1 MGGKFHVFRKI
12 LTLETRWKKADLNF
26 TTLSSMGNRNSDKD
40 AALAIPI
47 IEIPFSQSISW
58 RLPLDKSLLFAK

>member
-1 MGGKFHVFRKI
+1 MGGKFHVFQKI
-12 LTLETRWKKADLNF
+12 LPLETRWKKVDLNF
-26 TTLSSMGNRNSDKD
+26 STSSFMGNRNSDKD

-47 IEIPFSQSISW
+47 IEIPFSQSISR